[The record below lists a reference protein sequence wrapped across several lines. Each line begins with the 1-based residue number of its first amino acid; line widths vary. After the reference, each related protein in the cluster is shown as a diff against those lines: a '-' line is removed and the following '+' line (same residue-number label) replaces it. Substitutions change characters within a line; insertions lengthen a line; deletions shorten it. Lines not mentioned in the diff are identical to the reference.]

1 MPMLQ
6 KADQVTIVAC
16 GPEDSPGPKAAQLR
30 DYLTHWGISAKTLHT
45 RGRDVDGEIAGA
57 YRDMGADLLVMGAYS
72 HHRVRERIFGGVT
85 ETMLFRS
92 TLPVLM
98 YHP

>member
-1 MPMLQ
+1 
-6 KADQVTIVAC
+6 
-16 GPEDSPGPKAAQLR
+16 
-30 DYLTHWGISAKTLHT
+30 
-45 RGRDVDGEIAGA
+45 VDGEIAGA